1 MAQRMAGFLLV
12 FVLTVAAM
20 AQDAPAA
27 AAAKKPVPGTLQD
40 LAFLAGCWKTT
51 HWGGEM
57 DECWSAPL
65 GDNIQCMYRFVKD
78 GKVQFYEFIV
88 IEQTPEGLYLRLK
101 HFNKGLIGWEEKEK
115 SIGGPLTALGKNKAT
130 FDWLTYELRSP
141 DLLVVS
147 LRMKRGD
154 KVTQEVMEFQRIK

>member
-1 MAQRMAGFLLV
+1 
-12 FVLTVAAM
+12 
-20 AQDAPAA
+20 
-27 AAAKKPVPGTLQD
+27 
-40 LAFLAGCWKTT
+40 
-51 HWGGEM
+51 M
-57 DECWSAPL
+57 DDCWSPPL
-65 GDNIQCMYRFVKD
+65 GDNMQCMYRFVKD

-88 IEQTPEGLYLRLK
+88 IEETPEGLYLRLK

-115 SIGGPLTALGKNKAT
+115 SLGGPITALEKNKAT

-154 KVTQEVMEFQRIK
+154 KVTNEVMEFQRIK

>member
-1 MAQRMAGFLLV
+1 MGLRMAGFLLV
-12 FVLTVAAM
+12 LVLTAVAV

-27 AAAKKPVPGTLQD
+27 AEKKPVPGALQD

-65 GDNIQCMYRFVKD
+65 GDNMQCMFRFLKD

-88 IEQTPEGLYLRLK
+88 IEQTAEGLYLRLK
-101 HFNKGLIGWEEKEK
+101 HFNAGLIGWEEKEK
-115 SIGGPLTALGKNKAT
+115 SLGGPLTALEKNKAV

-154 KVTQEVMEFQRIK
+154 KVTSEVMEFQRIK

>member
-1 MAQRMAGFLLV
+1 MQRLSLTLVLLLCLAPFATAQDPVPPAQKL
-12 FVLTVAAM
+12 VAA
-20 AQDAPAA
+20 QL
-27 AAAKKPVPGTLQD
+27 GD
-40 LAFLAGCWKTT
+40 LAFLTGCWTTT

-57 DECWSAPL
+57 NECWSAPL
-65 GDNIQCMYRFVKD
+65 GDNMQCMFRFVKD
-78 GKVQFYEFIV
+78 GQVQFYEFIV

-115 SIGGPLTALGKNKAT
+115 PLGGPITALEKNKVV

-154 KVTQEVMEFQRIK
+154 KVTNEVMEFQRIK